1 MQRLRSAQGTKPFTR
16 CGITPRLTIWPF
28 LKKSPATLRDERPKS
43 ATPSRKAEHLRINL
57 ERDVGGKGV
66 DSGFGSYRFVHRA
79 LPEIDLTEVDP
90 SVELFDRP
98 LAAPL
103 LISCMTG
110 GTDDARRLNR
120 RLARVA
126 QEYGFAMG
134 LGSGRALIESP
145 DSIETFDV
153 RALAPDVALLANLGA
168 VQLNKGYGIAECR
181 RLVDILH
188 ADALALHLNPLQE
201 ALQPEG
207 DTCFRGLLERIA
219 RLCDSADFP
228 IVVKEVGWGIA
239 PDNVR
244 ALFDIGV
251 AAVDLAGAGGTSW
264 SEVERYRIGEPWRA
278 RVAGTF
284 ASWGIPTAQALADA
298 RAAAP
303 SETLIASGG
312 IRPGLDV
319 PKALALGA
327 DLVGIAG
334 PFLRAADESLEAA
347 QELARE
353 LVETLRIAMF
363 CVGARTP
370 AGLRGTLLRVS

>member
-1 MQRLRSAQGTKPFTR
+1 M
-16 CGITPRLTIWPF
+16 
-28 LKKSPATLRDERPKS
+28 KKLPVTLPEERPES

-66 DSGFGSYRFVHRA
+66 DAGFEGYRFAHRA
-79 LPEIDLTEVDP
+79 LPEIDLADVDP
-90 SVELFDRP
+90 SAEIFDRT
-98 LAAPL
+98 LGAPL

-110 GTDDARRLNR
+110 GTHDARRLNR

-126 QEYGFAMG
+126 QEHGFAMG
-134 LGSGRALIESP
+134 LGSGRALIEFP
-145 DSIETFDV
+145 DSLETFDV
-153 RALAPDVALLANLGA
+153 RSLAPDVALIANLGA
-168 VQLNKGYGIAECR
+168 VQLNKGYGLAECR
-181 RLVDILH
+181 RLVEILH

-207 DTCFRGLLERIA
+207 DTCFGGLLGRIA
-219 RLCDSADFP
+219 DLCDRAGFP
-228 IVVKEVGWGIA
+228 IIVKEVGWGIGA
-239 PDNVR
+239 DAVR
-244 ALFDIGV
+244 MLFDAGV

-264 SEVERYRIGEPWRA
+264 SEVERYRIADPWRA
-278 RVAGTF
+278 RVAGAF
-284 ASWGIPTAQALADA
+284 ASWGIPTAQALVDA

-303 SETLIASGG
+303 CQTLIASGG

-334 PFLRAADESLEAA
+334 PFLRAADESVDAA
-347 QELARE
+347 HDLALE
-353 LVETLRIAMF
+353 LVQTLRVAMF

-370 AGLRGTLLRVS
+370 AGLRGTLSP